1 MTAPFPDQEFLAL
14 QEALVGRYSLQR
26 ELGRGGMGIVYLA
39 HEVAL
44 DRPVALKLLP
54 PRMASDPALR
64 ERFMREA
71 RTAAK
76 LSQPNIVPIY
86 TVDEVG
92 GFVFFTMAYVDGISL
107 GATIRDR
114 GPLSSSEASR
124 VLREVAWALAYAHV
138 HGVVHRDVKPDN
150 ILIEAG
156 GARALVTDFGIAQ
169 VQEATG
175 VMGKGEVLGTA
186 EFMSP
191 EQASGET
198 VDERSDIYSLGVVGY
213 YTLTGRLPFEG
224 ETVSAVLAKHITEA
238 APLLSS
244 VAPEVPKHLAGAID
258 RCLLKAPADRFANAE
273 DLAAA
278 LSQSIEVRRE
288 IPVPLRAFLNQNRDQ
303 LSGLPLWAVFV
314 AWTAAAALAV
324 GVSGEPVIALFML
337 FGALAMG
344 VVPIGM
350 LLRMARQLLGSGY
363 GRQELLLA
371 LKDGLQTRKEELA
384 FERGGER
391 NWIDRMAP
399 GLLYGGLAAMGVGT
413 GLAYIL
419 DLNAVS
425 DLVFGGLIALT
436 AGGAVASVVGFPLT
450 AVRGGSRRG
459 LPGKWWSKF
468 WESRAGKWLFKAA
481 GVRLEGIPNVGTA
494 YGPTELA
501 IGLAAERLFEELPK
515 AEREELAELPEVVS
529 RLENDA
535 SRMRQRIEE
544 LDGMLFDIGGAGE
557 AGLIASVPAGGSQ
570 PDMTEHR
577 DQLADDLQR
586 ARDEAQ
592 ATLQDV
598 VTSLETIRL
607 GLLRMHA
614 GTGTVGGITQSFSKA
629 DEIAAD
635 IERLLEGRAEVER
648 ALSDESEGPTVSV
661 RSAS

>member
-1 MTAPFPDQEFLAL
+1 
-14 QEALVGRYSLQR
+14 V
-26 ELGRGGMGIVYLA
+26 
-39 HEVAL
+39 
-44 DRPVALKLLP
+44 
-54 PRMASDPALR
+54 
-64 ERFMREA
+64 
-71 RTAAK
+71 
-76 LSQPNIVPIY
+76 
-86 TVDEVG
+86 
-92 GFVFFTMAYVDGISL
+92 
-107 GATIRDR
+107 
-114 GPLSSSEASR
+114 
-124 VLREVAWALAYAHV
+124 
-138 HGVVHRDVKPDN
+138 
-150 ILIEAG
+150 
-156 GARALVTDFGIAQ
+156 
-169 VQEATG
+169 
-175 VMGKGEVLGTA
+175 
-186 EFMSP
+186 
-191 EQASGET
+191 
-198 VDERSDIYSLGVVGY
+198 
-213 YTLTGRLPFEG
+213 LTGRLPFEG
-224 ETVSAVLAKHITEA
+224 ETPAAVLAKHITQA

-258 RCLLKAPADRFANAE
+258 RCLLKSPADRFANAE

-278 LSQSIEVRRE
+278 LSQSIEIRRE

-314 AWTAAAALAV
+314 AWTAAAALAM
-324 GVSGEPVIALFML
+324 GVSGEPPVIILCML
-337 FGALAMG
+337 VMALAMG
-344 VVPIGM
+344 VVPIAM

-371 LKDGLQTRKEELA
+371 LRDGLQTRKEELA
-384 FERGGER
+384 FERRGGER
-391 NWIDRMAP
+391 NWIDRIAP

-413 GLAYIL
+413 GLAVIL
-419 DLNAVS
+419 DLSAVS
-425 DLVFGGLIALT
+425 DLVFGGLITLT

-450 AVRGGSRRG
+450 AVRSGSRRG

-515 AEREELAELPEVVS
+515 AEREELKELPEVVS

-557 AGLIASVPAGGSQ
+557 AGLIANVPAGGSQ
-570 PDMTEHR
+570 PDITEHR

-598 VTSLETIRL
+598 VTSLENIRL

-648 ALSDESEGPTVSV
+648 VLSDEPEGPSGSD
-661 RSAS
+661 RSSS